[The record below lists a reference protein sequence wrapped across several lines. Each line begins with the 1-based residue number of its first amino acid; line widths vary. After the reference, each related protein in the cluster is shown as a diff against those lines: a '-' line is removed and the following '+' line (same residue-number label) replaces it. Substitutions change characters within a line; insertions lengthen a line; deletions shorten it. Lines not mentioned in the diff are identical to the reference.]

1 MEKKKKQIKKK
12 KTNTT
17 KKKTTTQKKK
27 TTSTNK
33 NIPKKEV
40 KKINKEAPKVV
51 KTKIKEIPKVIIP
64 EVKEN
69 KLDKYNKIII
79 SLINILYLEL
89 IYHLFVF
96 KNFEFKSILF
106 ITLFSLLTSLF
117 IDLITSF
124 FNKKLNKWL
133 FIGINAFIYV
143 LFLAQ
148 YINFKFYGNIISVY
162 SVFHGGQVFGFFGA
176 IWAVIKEN
184 IFRCLLLFIPVSLLF
199 IFHKKI
205 KSESFNPKILWKKA
219 LVLLITFII
228 TVLSLNLDTKKSIYT
243 AKNLYYNQHYPNQMA
258 QTFGILTTMRL
269 DLERTISGFEEKT
282 IEVAETPDKE
292 VNKNPKIEY
301 NITNIDYDSLIEN
314 ETNEEIKN
322 IHNYVK
328 SSTPSEK
335 NIYTGMFKGKNLIAI
350 VAEAFSPIA
359 VNKDLTPTLYKLVN
373 SGFVFNNFYT
383 PVYYVST
390 SDGEYV
396 TLNSLLPKESV
407 WSFSKSS
414 KNYLPYAYG
423 NLFKEM
429 GYTTYAFHDGTYK
442 YYNRHL
448 SHPNMGY
455 TYKACGNGLEKSMK
469 CKIWPQ
475 SDLEMINATYD
486 YYKDSEH
493 FMTYYMTIS
502 GHLQYN
508 FYGNNMSYRNRE
520 LVKDLDKSTAIK
532 AYIAAQKELDKALEE
547 LLNKLEADGKLDDT
561 VIVLSADHYP
571 YGLTTDQISEVMNIE
586 DSKFDVHKNNLVIWS
601 STMKEPI
608 EINKYG
614 ESLDILPTVL
624 NLFGIDF
631 DSRLLMGR
639 DLLSNSDG
647 LVIFN
652 DRSWITDKGKYN
664 ASTKVFTPFNNE
676 QVDEDYIESINTKVY
691 NKFVISKNILETNY
705 YKYVFNK

>member
-1 MEKKKKQIKKK
+1 MEKKKKQTKKK

-40 KKINKEAPKVV
+40 KKINKEDPKVV
-51 KTKIKEIPKVIIP
+51 QTEIKEIPKVIIP

-96 KNFEFKSILF
+96 KTFEFKSILF

-176 IWAVIKEN
+176 IWEVIKEN

-228 TVLSLNLDTKKSIYT
+228 TVLSLNLDTEKSIYT
-243 AKNLYYNQHYPNQMA
+243 AKNLYYNHHYPNQMA

-282 IEVAETPDKE
+282 IEVAETPDKK
-292 VNKNPKIEY
+292 VNKDPKIEY
-301 NITNIDYDSLIEN
+301 NVADIDYDSLIKN

-383 PVYYVST
+383 PIYYVST

-423 NLFKEM
+423 NIFKEM

-508 FYGNNMSYRNRE
+508 FYGNNMSYRNRD

-571 YGLTTDQISEVMNIE
+571 YGLTTDQISEIMNIE

-664 ASTKVFTPFNNE
+664 ASTKVFTPFNNK

>member
-1 MEKKKKQIKKK
+1 MEKKKKQTKKK
-12 KTNTT
+12 KTNST

-40 KKINKEAPKVV
+40 KKINKEDPKVV
-51 KTKIKEIPKVIIP
+51 KTEIKEIPKVIIP

-96 KNFEFKSILF
+96 KTFEFKSILF

-162 SVFHGGQVFGFFGA
+162 SIFHGGQVFGFFGA

-219 LVLLITFII
+219 LILLITFII
-228 TVLSLNLDTKKSIYT
+228 TVLSLNFDTKKSIYT
-243 AKNLYYNQHYPNQMA
+243 AKKLYYNQHSPNQMA

-269 DLERTISGFEEKT
+269 DLERTLSGFEEKS
-282 IEVAETPDKE
+282 IEVTETPTDE
-292 VNKNPKIEY
+292 VNKDPEIEY
-301 NITNIDYDSLIEN
+301 NVTDIDYDSLIEN

-455 TYKACGNGLEKSMK
+455 TYKACGNGLEKNMK

-493 FMTYYMTIS
+493 FMTYYMTVS

-508 FYGNNMSYRNRE
+508 FYGNNMSYRNKD

-547 LLNKLEADGKLDDT
+547 LLNKLETDGKLDDT

-571 YGLTTDQISEVMNIE
+571 YGLTTEQISEVMNIK
-586 DSKFDVHKNNLVIWS
+586 DAKFDVHKNNLVIWS

-608 EINKYG
+608 QINKYG

>member
-51 KTKIKEIPKVIIP
+51 KTEIKEIPKVIIP

-96 KNFEFKSILF
+96 KTFEFKSILF

-282 IEVAETPDKE
+282 IEVAETSDKE

-301 NITNIDYDSLIEN
+301 NVADIDYDSLIKN

-520 LVKDLDKSTAIK
+520 LVKDLDKSSAIK

>member
-51 KTKIKEIPKVIIP
+51 KTEIKEIPKVIIP

-96 KNFEFKSILF
+96 KTFEFKSILF

-301 NITNIDYDSLIEN
+301 NVADIDYDSLIKN

-547 LLNKLEADGKLDDT
+547 LLNKLEDDGKLDDT

-601 STMKEPI
+601 SIMKEPI

>member
-1 MEKKKKQIKKK
+1 MEKKKKQTKKK

-40 KKINKEAPKVV
+40 KKINKEDPKVV
-51 KTKIKEIPKVIIP
+51 QTEIKEIPKVIIP

-96 KNFEFKSILF
+96 KTFEFKSILF

-243 AKNLYYNQHYPNQMA
+243 AKNLYYNHHYPNQMA

-301 NITNIDYDSLIEN
+301 NVADIDYDSLIKN

-383 PVYYVST
+383 PIYYVST

-423 NLFKEM
+423 NIFKEM

-455 TYKACGNGLEKSMK
+455 NYKACGNGLEKSMK

-508 FYGNNMSYRNRE
+508 FYGNNMSYRNRD

-571 YGLTTDQISEVMNIE
+571 YGLTTDQISEIMNIE

-664 ASTKVFTPFNNE
+664 ASTKVFTPFNNK

>member
-51 KTKIKEIPKVIIP
+51 KTEIKEIPKVIIP

-96 KNFEFKSILF
+96 KTFEFKSILF

-219 LVLLITFII
+219 LILLITFII

-301 NITNIDYDSLIEN
+301 NVADIDYDSLIKN

>member
-51 KTKIKEIPKVIIP
+51 KTEIKEIPKVIIP

-96 KNFEFKSILF
+96 KTFEFKSILF

-301 NITNIDYDSLIEN
+301 NVADIDYDSLIKN

-676 QVDEDYIESINTKVY
+676 QVDEDYIENINTKVY

>member
-51 KTKIKEIPKVIIP
+51 KTEIKEIPKVIIP

-96 KNFEFKSILF
+96 KTFEFKSILF

-282 IEVAETPDKE
+282 IEVSETPDKE

-301 NITNIDYDSLIEN
+301 NVADIDYDSLIKN

-676 QVDEDYIESINTKVY
+676 QVDEDYIENINTKVY